1 MPALFLL
8 VAPASNTSL
17 KMLAQPSRFWTV
29 HDAKAL
35 FSEEQ
40 TAEIQ
45 TKFFNRENLM
55 KLLGTDPVLERIA

>member
-1 MPALFLL
+1 
-8 VAPASNTSL
+8 
-17 KMLAQPSRFWTV
+17 MLAQPSQFWTV

-40 TAEIQ
+40 TAETK

-55 KLLGTDPVLERIA
+55 KLLGADPVLERIA